1 MSWRGAKVMHPRAVE
16 LGALYGV
23 EIHVRSSF
31 GEGPGTV
38 ITGGTSLEHLETRE
52 TLAGI
57 VHDLDVSR
65 VTLNGIRTGPG
76 TLSRVFAP
84 LAERGIS
91 VDVIVESGVKGGA
104 ADVAFTV
111 RRADFAEARRLAGE
125 VAGSLGGEVEGE
137 EDLGKVSVVGTG
149 MLNRPVTPPRMFAS
163 LGEAGIPIRMVST
176 SEIQVTCVLPAERV
190 EEAVRVLHR
199 TSNWRREMFSGTFT
213 ALVTPFRNGEV
224 DVEALEGMV
233 EFQIQHGVSGLVPC
247 GTTGET
253 PAMSEA
259 EDRVVVETVVR
270 IANGRVPII
279 AGTGSNSTDMAIKYT
294 KMAQEVGAD
303 GSLQVA
309 PYYNKPTQ
317 EGLYRHFAAIA
328 ESTEL
333 PLVLYNIPGRT
344 GVTISAETMARL
356 AEIPNIVGVKD
367 STLSMNMISDV
378 IRLCG
383 EEFDVLSGDD
393 PMTLPLVALGG
404 RG

>member
-1 MSWRGAKVMHPRAVE
+1 
-16 LGALYGV
+16 
-23 EIHVRSSF
+23 
-31 GEGPGTV
+31 
-38 ITGGTSLEHLETRE
+38 
-52 TLAGI
+52 
-57 VHDLDVSR
+57 
-65 VTLNGIRTGPG
+65 
-76 TLSRVFAP
+76 
-84 LAERGIS
+84 
-91 VDVIVESGVKGGA
+91 
-104 ADVAFTV
+104 
-111 RRADFAEARRLAGE
+111 
-125 VAGSLGGEVEGE
+125 
-137 EDLGKVSVVGTG
+137 
-149 MLNRPVTPPRMFAS
+149 
-163 LGEAGIPIRMVST
+163 
-176 SEIQVTCVLPAERV
+176 
-190 EEAVRVLHR
+190 
-199 TSNWRREMFSGTFT
+199 MFSGAFT

-259 EDRVVVETVVR
+259 EDRLVVETVVR
-270 IANGRVPII
+270 IASGRVPII

-294 KMAQEVGAD
+294 KMAQEEGAD

-367 STLSMNMISDV
+367 STLSMNMVADV
-378 IRLCG
+378 IALCG
-383 EEFDVLSGDD
+383 EDFDVLSGDD
-393 PMTLPLVALGG
+393 PMTLPLIALGG
-404 RG
+404 RGVISVASNVAPGAVSEMVRALVEGDRERGRELHYQLLPLFRALFVETNPIPVKTAASLLGLCSDEMRLPLVPMEGENLRVLQETLDRCAHLLPTPEEV

>member
-1 MSWRGAKVMHPRAVE
+1 
-16 LGALYGV
+16 
-23 EIHVRSSF
+23 
-31 GEGPGTV
+31 
-38 ITGGTSLEHLETRE
+38 
-52 TLAGI
+52 
-57 VHDLDVSR
+57 
-65 VTLNGIRTGPG
+65 
-76 TLSRVFAP
+76 
-84 LAERGIS
+84 
-91 VDVIVESGVKGGA
+91 
-104 ADVAFTV
+104 
-111 RRADFAEARRLAGE
+111 
-125 VAGSLGGEVEGE
+125 
-137 EDLGKVSVVGTG
+137 
-149 MLNRPVTPPRMFAS
+149 
-163 LGEAGIPIRMVST
+163 
-176 SEIQVTCVLPAERV
+176 
-190 EEAVRVLHR
+190 
-199 TSNWRREMFSGTFT
+199 MFSGTFT

-270 IANGRVPII
+270 ITNGRVPVI

-328 ESTEL
+328 ESTKL

-404 RG
+404 RGVISVASNVAPGAVSDMVRAVLEGDWERGRELHYELLPLFRALFVETNPIPVKTAASLLGLCSDEMRLPLVPMEGENLRALQETLDRSAHLLPTPEEV

>member
-1 MSWRGAKVMHPRAVE
+1 
-16 LGALYGV
+16 
-23 EIHVRSSF
+23 
-31 GEGPGTV
+31 
-38 ITGGTSLEHLETRE
+38 
-52 TLAGI
+52 
-57 VHDLDVSR
+57 
-65 VTLNGIRTGPG
+65 
-76 TLSRVFAP
+76 
-84 LAERGIS
+84 
-91 VDVIVESGVKGGA
+91 
-104 ADVAFTV
+104 
-111 RRADFAEARRLAGE
+111 
-125 VAGSLGGEVEGE
+125 
-137 EDLGKVSVVGTG
+137 
-149 MLNRPVTPPRMFAS
+149 
-163 LGEAGIPIRMVST
+163 
-176 SEIQVTCVLPAERV
+176 
-190 EEAVRVLHR
+190 
-199 TSNWRREMFSGTFT
+199 MFSGTFT

-270 IANGRVPII
+270 ITNGRVPVI

-404 RG
+404 RGVISVASNVAPGAVSDMVRAVLEGDWERGRELHYELLPLFRALFVETNPIPVKTAASLLGLCSDEMRLPLVPMEGENLRALQEILDRSAHLLPTPEEV

>member
-1 MSWRGAKVMHPRAVE
+1 
-16 LGALYGV
+16 
-23 EIHVRSSF
+23 
-31 GEGPGTV
+31 
-38 ITGGTSLEHLETRE
+38 
-52 TLAGI
+52 
-57 VHDLDVSR
+57 
-65 VTLNGIRTGPG
+65 
-76 TLSRVFAP
+76 
-84 LAERGIS
+84 
-91 VDVIVESGVKGGA
+91 
-104 ADVAFTV
+104 
-111 RRADFAEARRLAGE
+111 
-125 VAGSLGGEVEGE
+125 
-137 EDLGKVSVVGTG
+137 
-149 MLNRPVTPPRMFAS
+149 
-163 LGEAGIPIRMVST
+163 
-176 SEIQVTCVLPAERV
+176 
-190 EEAVRVLHR
+190 
-199 TSNWRREMFSGTFT
+199 MFSGTFT

-259 EDRVVVETVVR
+259 EDRVVVGTVVR

-404 RG
+404 RGVISVASNVAPGAVSDMVRAVLEGDWERGRELHYELLPLFRALFVETNPIPVKTAASLLGLCSDEMRLPLVPMEGENLRALQETVDRSAHLLPTPEEV